1 VRYYALDVLAC
12 PYCHAFPL
20 KLVVLEERRSPM
32 KYPWPSK
39 PFCDYV
45 CAFRGVEVAKCESC
59 ECEECF
65 SREVVSGVLVCQKC
79 GRWFAVVEGVPQ
91 LLPDEA
97 RDFDAERALL
107 SRFREKLERL
117 DPEVARCVFGEASH
131 VGGTGQAPGRV

>member
-1 VRYYALDVLAC
+1 VRYYTLDVLAC

-39 PFCDYV
+39 PFCDHV

-65 SREVVSGVLVCQKC
+65 SREVVSGVLVCPSC

-107 SRFREKLERL
+107 SRFREKLEQL
-117 DPEVARCVFGEASH
+117 DPEVARRVFEDSH
-131 VGGTGQAPGRV
+131 ARETG